1 MAANTNLPTS
11 TGAGDLDNI
20 AVTRAEFRDEIGILL
35 EYLAQ
40 ALGDVGGSY
49 TNEDVKPTEV
59 KLQGTPTIDVL
70 SNPATDSA
78 DQRIPSTK
86 WVKESG
92 TYVSGSAYS
101 APVDG
106 QLWVDTTNTN
116 YALKAYNSSLSTPAW
131 QLVGGFPSG
140 TKMLFQQETAPTG
153 WTKETSTIDNHALRV
168 TTGTPG
174 IVSGNQDFTDVFTTQ
189 TIAGVVADTTLTE
202 DQMPQHKHGIVNDA
216 HEHTTGA
223 ASKSLTG
230 THAVGVVGTLRATG
244 IFSDLGR
251 PGNIREGADT
261 DNGRTISIDADH
273 THTAGSTTVT
283 STIQNT
289 GSSDAHTHGFAGTSL
304 NLAVNYVD
312 VIVATKD

>member
-11 TGAGDLDNI
+11 TGTGDLDNI
-20 AVTRAEFRDEIGILL
+20 AVTRAEFRQEIGILL

-40 ALGDVGGSY
+40 ALGNVGGSY
-49 TNEDVKPTEV
+49 TNEAVKPTEV
-59 KLQGTPTIDVL
+59 KLQGTPIIEVGA
-70 SNPATDSA
+70 NPATDSA

-106 QLWVDTTNTN
+106 QLWVDTSDTN
-116 YALKAYNSSLSTPAW
+116 YALKAYNSSLSPAAW

-189 TIAGVVADTTLTE
+189 TVNGTVADTTLTQ
-202 DQMPQHKHGIVNDA
+202 DQMPKHKHGIVNDA

-230 THAVGVVGTLRATG
+230 GFNPGTHSSINASGVFRDAGRVGTV
-244 IFSDLGR
+244 
-251 PGNIREGADT
+251 EGHDAK
-261 DNGRTISIDADH
+261 NGRRVEMDADH

-283 STIQNT
+283 STIQET
-289 GSSDAHTHGFAGTSL
+289 GADDAHTHGFTGTNL

>member
-1 MAANTNLPTS
+1 MAATTNLPSS
-11 TGAGDLDNI
+11 TGSGDLDNI
-20 AVTRAEFRDEIGILL
+20 AVTRAEFRAEIGVLL

-40 ALGDVGGSY
+40 ALGDVGGDY
-49 TNEDVKPTEV
+49 TNEAVKPTEV
-59 KLQGTPTIDVL
+59 KLQGTPIIEAGA
-70 SNPATDSA
+70 NPVTDSA

-92 TYVSGSAYS
+92 TYVSDTAYS

-106 QLWVDTTNTN
+106 QLWVDTSDTN
-116 YALKAYNSSLSTPAW
+116 YALKAYNSSLSPAAW

-140 TKMLFQQETAPTG
+140 TKMLFQQTAAPTG

-189 TIAGVVADTTLTE
+189 TIDGTVAGHSLTE
-202 DQMPQHKHGIVNDA
+202 DEMPQHKHGITDGG
-216 HEHTTGA
+216 HDHGSS
-223 ASKSLTG
+223 AS
-230 THAVGVVGTLRATG
+230 VV
-244 IFSDLGR
+244 
-251 PGNIREGADT
+251 
-261 DNGRTISIDADH
+261 DNH
-273 THTAGSTTVT
+273 THTVGFTSKGNSSKGGGGNNEIVGGSTRTSSASSDISVT
-283 STIQNT
+283 IPTGTTGIDVQNT
-289 GSSDAHTHGFAGTSL
+289 GSGDAHTHGFDGTNL